1 MAYKLR
7 FERPKTHLLAITM
20 HATGLRG
27 VAAEFALPALAPGRY
42 RITDYAKIMRA
53 RNTLKVA
60 GG

>member
-1 MAYKLR
+1 
-7 FERPKTHLLAITM
+7 M

-27 VAAEFALPALAPGRY
+27 VAAEFALPALAPGAY

-60 GG
+60 AS